1 MIAAARMAEMM
12 SLSGY
17 TWLSITVVGRGGLGV
32 VLIGYWSMST
42 ALSSGL
48 MRLTGAPSHA
58 CRNWINS
65 RSIYGAEVAGQQAKS
80 ADDHLPIKYGTCC
93 TRCP

>member
-1 MIAAARMAEMM
+1 MIAAARIADTM

-17 TWLSITVVGRGGLGV
+17 TWLSITVVGRGGRAV
-32 VLIGYWSMST
+32 VLMGYWSMST

-58 CRNWINS
+58 CRCRGHVW
-65 RSIYGAEVAGQQAKS
+65 V
-80 ADDHLPIKYGTCC
+80 
-93 TRCP
+93 